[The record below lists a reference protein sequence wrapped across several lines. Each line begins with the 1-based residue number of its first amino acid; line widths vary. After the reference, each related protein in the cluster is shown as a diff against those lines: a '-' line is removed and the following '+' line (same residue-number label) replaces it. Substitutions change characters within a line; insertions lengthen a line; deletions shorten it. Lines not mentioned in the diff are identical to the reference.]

1 MKRVPSDPLE
11 IRKRLS
17 GEARKASIVAAA
29 AQLFA
34 EQGFGG
40 STREI
45 AQRLGVTQALLYRYF
60 PSKDALIE
68 GVFEVHRRPID
79 PQRALKLTD
88 RSRPLVD
95 RVCDFYEA
103 YQGRNTSY
111 SGVRLF
117 MHAALAGIDFAL
129 RYSPD
134 LDEMVIRPLLDAWR
148 AEVGL
153 DPAPRPLPRLERDLV
168 LNMHGAIVFIGIRRR
183 IYGAAITDDRH
194 AELVREIV
202 KTWLPGALD
211 RLSNHM
217 TT

>member
-1 MKRVPSDPLE
+1 MTRVPADTSEP
-11 IRKRLS
+11 RKRIS
-17 GEARKASIVAAA
+17 GEARRASIVAAA

-68 GVFEVHRRPID
+68 AVFDVHRRPLD
-79 PQRALKLTD
+79 ASRTAVLAD
-88 RSRPLVD
+88 RSRSLVD
-95 RVCDFYEA
+95 RVCDFYSA
-103 YQGRNTSY
+103 YQGRNSSY

-117 MHAALAGIDFAL
+117 MHAAMAGIDFAI

-134 LDEMVIRPLLDAWR
+134 LDEMVIRPLLNAWR
-148 AEVGL
+148 AEAGL
-153 DPAPRPLPRLERDLV
+153 GPALGPLPRLERDLV
-168 LNMHGAIVFIGIRRR
+168 LNMHGAIVFIGIRRH
-183 IYGAAITDDRH
+183 IYGAAITDERQ

-202 KTWLPGALD
+202 TTWLPGALD